1 MRSRL
6 ATGAR
11 VAGWSMVILV
21 ALLLVLDG
29 LGFVAVLS
37 GAWTEIPRATAL
49 GMIVIAVVVFDAPL
63 LLNILAPLRARGASS
78 SSHLRP
84 PSGAASEG
92 PVAGNVRY
100 ELDEREYVH
109 GAMLYRGVH
118 RPIGVLRAFGQLLPW
133 GAVTYALLVLIGFLL
148 GTAYRPHMLEPI
160 TVAGGVL
167 GLTVLILLWADYYQR
182 PLEAAATFNRN
193 RRQWWPVELSWT
205 ADTVFIRTNE
215 ARYSYQFDKCRAWKE
230 DGSMILLHSGDRR
243 YWRLPKRAFTAD
255 LLAKFRQLLEESV
268 PKVSAYKMVTR
279 QRQ

>member
-6 ATGAR
+6 AVGAR
-11 VAGWSMVILV
+11 VVGWSLVTLV

-29 LGFVAVLS
+29 LGLIAVLS
-37 GAWTEIPRATAL
+37 RAWTAIPRATAL
-49 GMIVIAVVVFDAPL
+49 WMIVIAVVVFDAPL
-63 LLNILAPLRARGASS
+63 LLSILAPLRARGASN

-84 PSGAASEG
+84 PSGARSEG
-92 PVAGNVRY
+92 PVAGKVRY

-118 RPIGVLRAFGQLLPW
+118 QPIGALRAFGQLLPW
-133 GAVTYALLVLIGFLL
+133 GAATYALMVVIASLL
-148 GTAYRPHMLEPI
+148 GTSYRPHMLEPI
-160 TVAGGVL
+160 TIACGVV

-182 PLEAAATFNRN
+182 PLEAAATFQRN

-205 ADTVFIRTNE
+205 ADTLFIRTNE
-215 ARYSYQFDKCRAWKE
+215 ARYSYQLDKCRAWKE

-255 LLAKFRQLLEESV
+255 LLAKFRQLLDESV
-268 PKVSAYKMVTR
+268 PKEAAYKMVTR
-279 QRQ
+279 Q